1 MTVLF
6 LLARGPD
13 PLSSLII
20 QAQEREHQVTVVDLS
35 SPEVSYDTVI
45 DEIAAHDRVI
55 SW

>member
-1 MTVLF
+1 VTVLF
-6 LLARGPD
+6 LLTRGPD
-13 PLSSLII
+13 PLSRRII

-35 SPEVSYDTVI
+35 SPEVSYDRVI